1 MATKQAKEDKQ
12 EITKAMIKRLKISI
26 HNLTGADILLRK
38 LQSNNNFHSDRIIL
52 HKAIDTAQRLIKEF
66 NRRKTT

>member
-1 MATKQAKEDKQ
+1 MAIKQSKKDKEL
-12 EITKAMIKRLKISI
+12 ITKAMIKRLKISI

-66 NRRKTT
+66 NRRETT